1 MTRLPSF
8 FESPHALAGLDS
20 HESILVGLSGG
31 ADSVSLLHI
40 LCDYARVA
48 GCKIYAAHINH
59 NIRTDEYGYEA
70 QRDEDF
76 CYALCRKLNIPL
88 FVKKVDIPSLSKE
101 SGVSLEGCARD
112 ERYKFFSEIMLEHSI
127 KILALAHNANDNLE
141 TQIFNLCRGSSVLG
155 MEGIKKKRELEGN
168 FGVVVRPLILA
179 TKAQILDF
187 CAENSISYMTDS
199 TNFELDATRNKI
211 RHKIIP
217 ELEAIFP
224 SASAS
229 SARLSESA
237 RECYDFVAS
246 EAQKIMDE
254 HLVCENKR
262 LSIKI
267 DVLCKLHIALQK
279 HIIAYMQKQLDIMPE
294 HIHICNALALA
305 SRAQPHSRISLP
317 QNRVMAIEDLS
328 LVAYEEFLEDTK
340 KEFFDYPLHRG
351 FNILDGDEF
360 AVGIYDKD
368 EENVDSVY
376 TLYTYCYVKCDT
388 MNNMH
393 ARQRLSGD
401 KIIDGGNTKSL
412 KKLMCDKK
420 VPTQHRDKLPIICSG
435 EQIIYIPLC
444 AVSDGAKAKNDN
456 SYVKICIYKKG
467 K

>member
-8 FESPHALAGLDS
+8 FESPHALADLDS

-40 LCDYARVA
+40 LCDYAKNV

-76 CYALCRKLNIPL
+76 CYDLCHRLNVPL
-88 FVKKVDIPSLSKE
+88 FVKKVDVPSLARE

-112 ERYKFFSEIMLEHSI
+112 ERYKFFLSIMHEHNI

-141 TQIFNLCRGSSVLG
+141 TQIFNLCRGSSVVG
-155 MEGIKKKRELEGN
+155 MEGIKKKRELDGN
-168 FGVVVRPLILA
+168 FGRVVRPLILA

-211 RHKIIP
+211 RHRIIP

-237 RECYDFVAS
+237 RECYDFVAT
-246 EAQKIMDE
+246 EAQRIIDE
-254 HLVCENKR
+254 HLVCKNGR
-262 LSIKI
+262 LSIKT
-267 DVLCKLHIALQK
+267 DVLSKLHIALQK
-279 HIIAYMQKQLDIMPE
+279 HIIAYMQRQLDIMPE
-294 HIHICNALALA
+294 HIHIVSALSLA
-305 SRAQPHSRISLP
+305 SKAQPHSRISLP
-317 QNRVMAIEDLS
+317 KNRVMAIEDS
-328 LVAYEEFLEDTK
+328 NLVAYEELLEDDEK
-340 KEFFDYPLHRG
+340 KFFDYPLYRG

-368 EENVDSVY
+368 EENVESVY
-376 TLYTYCYVKCDT
+376 TLYTYCYAKCDT
-388 MNNMH
+388 ITNMH

-401 KIIDGGNTKSL
+401 KIIDGGNTKSV

-420 VPTQHRDKLPIICSG
+420 VPLKHRDKLPIICSG

-444 AVSDGAKAKNDN
+444 AVSDSAKVKNDN